1 MEPGTFTGRMGDLM
15 TPSIPVAALFLL
27 AGIFLLSLEIFV
39 PSAGILMVAAV
50 GCILWSIVLAFQVHW
65 LVGTIFLAT
74 IVGLTFVLPGIFL
87 RVWRRS
93 PVGKHM
99 FLEPPKSD
107 DEEPASPYED
117 LVGALGKTLTPLRPS
132 GSAEIG
138 GKRTD
143 VVADG
148 GVMILEGEK
157 IVVVSASGN
166 RIAVRRTT
174 EREKDVREG
183 RKNVIEDFDEIE
195 GLDGLR

>member
-1 MEPGTFTGRMGDLM
+1 M

-27 AGIFLLSLEIFV
+27 AGVFLLSLEIFV

-50 GCILWSIVLAFQVHW
+50 GCILWSIVIAFQVHW
-65 LVGTIFLAT
+65 LVGTIFVAT
-74 IVGLTFVLPGIFL
+74 IVGLTFVLPSIFL
-87 RVWRRS
+87 RIWRRS

-99 FLEPPKSD
+99 FLEPPRSA

-117 LVGALGKTLTPLRPS
+117 LVGAVGKALTPLRPS
-132 GSAEIG
+132 GSAEIH

-157 IVVVSASGN
+157 IIVVAASGN
-166 RIAVRRTT
+166 RIAVRRMS
-174 EREKDVREG
+174 EHEKDVHEG
-183 RKNVIEDFDEIE
+183 RKNVIEDFEGIE
-195 GLDGLR
+195 GLDDLR

>member
-1 MEPGTFTGRMGDLM
+1 M
-15 TPSIPVAALFLL
+15 TYSIPVAALFLL

-39 PSAGILMVAAV
+39 PSAGVLVVAAV
-50 GCILWSIVLAFQVHW
+50 GCILWSVFVAFQVHW
-65 LVGTIFLAT
+65 VVGAIFVAT
-74 IVGLTFVLPGIFL
+74 IGGLTFVLPGVFL
-87 RVWRRS
+87 RIWRRS
-93 PVGKHM
+93 PVGRSM
-99 FLEPPKSD
+99 FLEPPRSA
-107 DEEPASPYED
+107 DEEPASPYEE
-117 LVGALGKTLTPLRPS
+117 LIGKTGRTLTPLRPS
-132 GSAEIG
+132 GSAEID

-195 GLDGLR
+195 GLDDLR